1 MLRTLTVS
9 FFILLFAIRT
19 SAGSN
24 FRNYQV
30 DDGLS
35 HNSVWYVMQDSD
47 GFMWFGTNDGL
58 NRFDGKNFK
67 IYKKDPNDSTSIG
80 NNFIHCIREVS
91 KKRMLVGTR
100 QGLYLFNRKS
110 DNFICINLTNSK
122 DQDININDIREDN
135 FGNIWIASHGNGLYK
150 LNADLRF
157 EKHFSLN
164 KCLKSTSFDYIWTVI
179 SDHLGNL
186 WLGTAGRGLVHFDPK
201 NETFTPISNRENL
214 NISDQSI
221 YSIHCDKN
229 NDLWIGTSTKGLFKY
244 NFITG
249 NADRYL
255 ENAGNVK
262 SITDFSDRE
271 LIMGTDKGLIIFNK
285 ESGNYYIPKEKSG
298 YNNVSDKS
306 IFTITKDREGSFWIG
321 TYFNGVKYFSPNVSK
336 FLHFNNLEEE
346 NLNKYIISS
355 MDESDNGNILIAT
368 HNNNI
373 IYEFSPSTQNIREIY
388 KMTYSN
394 IQNIVKDGDKLY
406 VSIYGRGITILS
418 LKTGK
423 EIGKIAVNTIE
434 GKSIFK
440 ISGNRL
446 LLALEESGSAWL
458 SPEGEVKRIK
468 QLQGKLIADIIEDK
482 DGNIWFATHSYEL
495 FCLKPDGTW
504 INFSS
509 AKYDNKL
516 SEVRGFNRLL
526 CDRKNRIWICTK
538 NKGIILF
545 NPEINK
551 IEKTFDRQNGLPSND
566 TYSIIDDKNGNIW
579 ICTPKGIVRV
589 DINNINDVK
598 IFGYIG
604 KEIQYNSKC
613 ILKASSG
620 ILYFGGSNGFIS
632 LNPEE
637 MVINKVKPTIVIT
650 GFKIFNKEIYPNGKN
665 SPLKAPLSQSQEIVL
680 KRDQSNFSFEFTSLS
695 YLFPEANQYA
705 YFLEG
710 FDKEWNYV
718 TDNTAQYMNI
728 PPGKYIFRVKGSN
741 NDDIWNEAS
750 TLITIIVK
758 PPLWQEWYMM
768 LLYIILAGGIIYCII
783 KRYYKHLDAE
793 NKEKQYKF
801 QVAKE
806 KEMYESKI
814 NFFTNIAHEI
824 RTPLSLIIAPLEK
837 IIRSGDGNEQTK
849 KHLDSI
855 ERNTNRLLD
864 LVNQLLDFRKIENDM
879 FILNCHLQSIE
890 KIIQKVI
897 RQYEQDCK
905 LHNIE
910 ITVDIEKDVISYT
923 DSEAL
928 YKIISNLISNAIKF
942 TKDKIKIK
950 LTVSGD
956 DYSLSV
962 EDNGVGIK
970 ESYFDK
976 IFESFYQIQ
985 IGDNAVNKGS
995 GLGLCLSK
1003 TLAQKLGGDIYVKSE
1018 YGKGSLFTLTLPI
1031 KNSEIK
1037 DSEIEKIKDEDTPLS
1052 AKMPESGQ
1060 NILIVDDNSELRTFI
1075 KECLSDKYSISEAGN
1090 GAEALKVLEKENI
1103 DIIISDIMM
1112 PVMDGLELCNELK
1125 SNIAYSHL
1133 PLILLSAKTDTSTK
1147 IDGLKKGADV
1157 YIEKPFSIEQL
1168 EAQIISII
1176 ENRDKIR
1183 KSFIKSPLQ
1192 YFKQNTDNRDNIEF
1206 IHKLNNFILEN
1217 MSDEHFSIENIA
1229 SQFAMSRTNLNNK
1242 IKNITGITP
1251 NDYIKLIRLNKS
1263 AELLGSGKYRINEVC
1278 FLVGFNSPSYFSK
1291 CFYEHFGKLPKDF
1304 MQMDSE

>member
-1 MLRTLTVS
+1 MSRIL
-9 FFILLFAIRT
+9 ILLFISLFT
-19 SAGSN
+19 IEICHGSN

-80 NNFIHCIREVS
+80 HNFIHCIREDS
-91 KKRMLVGTR
+91 KKRMLIGTR
-100 QGLYLFNRKS
+100 KGLYLYNRKS

-135 FGNIWIASHGNGLYK
+135 YGNIWIASHGNGLYK
-150 LNADLRF
+150 LNPELHL

-164 KCLKSTSFDYIWTVI
+164 DILQTTSFNYIWTVT

-201 NETFTPISNRENL
+201 NETFTPISDRKNL

-244 NFITG
+244 NFING
-249 NADRYL
+249 NADHYL
-255 ENAGNVK
+255 GNTGNVK
-262 SITDFSDRE
+262 SIIDYSDQE

-285 ESGNYYIPKEKSG
+285 ETGNFRIPKEESG
-298 YNNVSDKS
+298 YENISDNS
-306 IFTITKDREGSFWIG
+306 IFAITKDKEGAFWIG
-321 TYFNGVKYFSPNVSK
+321 TYFNGINYFSPEVSK
-336 FLHFNNLEEE
+336 FLNFNNLDGKR
-346 NLNKYIISS
+346 LNKYIVSS
-355 MDESDNGNILIAT
+355 MEENNNGNILIST
-368 HNNNI
+368 HNDNI
-373 IYEFSPSTQNIREIY
+373 IYEFSTATQTIRKIFKMAHPNTQNIFR
-388 KMTYSN
+388 
-394 IQNIVKDGDKLY
+394 DGDKLY
-406 VSIYGRGITILS
+406 VSTYGRGISILS

-440 ISGNRL
+440 ISNNRL

-458 SPEGEVKRIK
+458 TPKGEVKRIK
-468 QLQGKLIADIIEDK
+468 QLQGKLIADIIEDNN
-482 DGNIWFATHSYEL
+482 GNIWFATHSYEL
-495 FCLKPDGTW
+495 FCLKTNGSW
-504 INFSS
+504 INFS
-509 AKYDNKL
+509 AAEYNNKL
-516 SEVRGFNRLL
+516 SEIRGFKGLL

-538 NKGIILF
+538 NEGIILF
-545 NPEINK
+545 NPQINK
-551 IEKTFDRQNGLPSND
+551 IEKTFDTQNGLPSND
-566 TYSIIDDKNGNIW
+566 TYSILDDKKGNIW

-604 KEIQYNSKC
+604 KEIQCNSKC

-632 LNPEE
+632 INPEE
-637 MVINKVKPTIVIT
+637 MVINNVKPTIVIT
-650 GFKIFNKEIYPNGKN
+650 GFKIFNKEIHPGEKS
-665 SPLKAPLSQSQEIVL
+665 SPLKAPLNQTQKIILE
-680 KRDQSNFSFEFTSLS
+680 RNQSNFSFEFTALS

-705 YFLEG
+705 YFLEN

-741 NDDIWNEAS
+741 NDGIWNEADS
-750 TLITIIVK
+750 QITIIVK
-758 PPLWQEWYMM
+758 PPLWQEWYMI
-768 LLYIILAGGIIYCII
+768 LLYIVLIGSIIYYTI
-783 KRYYKHLDAE
+783 KWYYKHLDAE

-806 KEMYESKI
+806 KEIYESKI

-849 KHLDSI
+849 KHLNSI

-879 FILNCHLQSIE
+879 FILNCHLQSVE
-890 KIIQKVI
+890 KIINKVLN
-897 RQYEQDCK
+897 QYEQDIK
-905 LHNIE
+905 LHNINM
-910 ITVDIEKDVISYT
+910 TLDIQKDVISYI

-942 TKDKIKIK
+942 TKDKIKVK
-950 LTVSGD
+950 LSVND
-956 DYSLSV
+956 NDYSLSV
-962 EDNGVGIK
+962 EDNGIGIK
-970 ESYFDK
+970 DSYLDK
-976 IFESFYQIQ
+976 IFESFYQIRAT
-985 IGDNAVNKGS
+985 DNRINKGS
-995 GLGLCLSK
+995 GLGLSLSK

-1018 YGKGSLFTLTLPI
+1018 YGNGTIFTLELPI
-1031 KNSEIK
+1031 KECDAKSP
-1037 DSEIEKIKDEDTPLS
+1037 EIEKEEVGGIMLS
-1052 AKMPESGQ
+1052 TQLSETGQ

-1075 KECLSDKYSISEAGN
+1075 KECLSDKYTISEAGN

-1112 PVMDGLELCNELK
+1112 PVMDGLDLCNELK
-1125 SNIAYSHL
+1125 NNIAYSHL

-1147 IDGLKKGADV
+1147 IDGLKKGADI

-1176 ENRDKIR
+1176 KNRDKIR
-1183 KSFIKSPLQ
+1183 KSFVKSPLQ
-1192 YFKQNTDNRDNIEF
+1192 YFKQNTDNRDNVEF
-1206 IHKLNNFILEN
+1206 IQKLNIFILEN
-1217 MSDEHFSIENIA
+1217 MSDEHFSIDNIA
-1229 SQFAMSRTNLNNK
+1229 SQFAISRTNLNNK

-1304 MQMDSE
+1304 IQMESE